1 MRTVLFFIFL
11 SVILLPASAQRFY
24 GGLLG
29 GFTASQL
36 EGDYYRGYNK
46 LGGIA
51 GTWVQIDLGNNLFA
65 GMELKFVQKGSYKR
79 PSKLDPY
86 RLSYQLNYIDLPVL
100 IGYQYA
106 STVSAFAGLSFNYL
120 LGRYAYDNYGKV
132 DLVAYP
138 VVEPWEIG
146 TILGIRTDFEQL
158 VRKPWAQRLSLDVR
172 FQYSMFSISKPHRF
186 FIGNRYFGQYNNL
199 ISTTIYYRMDWG
211 ANQSNY

>member
-1 MRTVLFFIFL
+1 MRTILFTLLLFA
-11 SVILLPASAQRFY
+11 ILLPVSAQKFY

-46 LGGIA
+46 LGGTA
-51 GTWVQIDLGNNLFA
+51 GTWVQIDLGDNMFA
-65 GMELKFVQKGSYKR
+65 GMELKFIQKGSYKR

-86 RLSYQLNYIDLPVL
+86 KFSYQLNYIDLPVL
-100 IGYQYA
+100 LGYQYA
-106 STVSAFAGLSFNYL
+106 STVSAFAGISFNYL
-120 LGRYAYDNYGKV
+120 LGRYAYDNYGKI

-138 VVEPWEIG
+138 EVEPWEVG
-146 TILGIRTDFEQL
+146 TVLGIRTDFAQL
-158 VRKPWAQRLSLDVR
+158 VKQPWAQGLSLDVR

-199 ISTTIYYRMDWG
+199 IATTIYYRIDWE
-211 ANQSNY
+211 ANNFN